1 MYLDEMLSR
10 YFKSKEHYMHK
21 VQEALWQ
28 KEQLL
33 AAAYTHTSYD
43 DLGLRVVT
51 MPLEDYA
58 IRSEAIDNRIKQ
70 LSNVVDQ
77 DKRIFNQALKVIS
90 RRQRILLHV
99 FYQTGITLTTAKE
112 LLRAKEHL
120 LEALDQAKDK
130 LSHQMKAEYMKQ
142 FKGKGGGYMYGKQAA
157 GR

>member
-1 MYLDEMLSR
+1 MYLDEILIR
-10 YFKSKEHYMHK
+10 YFDSQDYYIRK

-51 MPLEDYA
+51 LPLEDYA

-70 LSNVVDQ
+70 LSIVVDQ
-77 DKRIFNQALKVIS
+77 DKKTFNQALSTIS

-99 FYQTGITLTTAKE
+99 FYKTGITLTTAKE

-120 LEALDQAKDK
+120 LEALDQVKDK
-130 LSHQMKAEYMKQ
+130 LNSRMKAEYMKQ
-142 FKGKGGGYMYGKQAA
+142 FKGNGGVMHGT
-157 GR
+157 

>member
-1 MYLDEMLSR
+1 MYLDEILSR
-10 YFKSKEHYMHK
+10 YFDSKDYYIRK

-28 KEQLL
+28 KERLL

-51 MPLEDYA
+51 LPLDDYA

-70 LSNVVDQ
+70 LSNTVNQ
-77 DKRIFNQALKVIS
+77 DKKIFKQALKAIS

-120 LEALDQAKDK
+120 LEALDQVKDK

-142 FKGKGGGYMYGKQAA
+142 FKGKGGHMYGE
-157 GR
+157 